1 MKNGLPEGWR
11 CGILNWMQGVGHSG
25 NAQCKM
31 HKVAAA
37 DAGAGY
43 LLHLA
48 AARRLSARL
57 SPAERDT

>member
-1 MKNGLPEGWR
+1 
-11 CGILNWMQGVGHSG
+11 
-25 NAQCKM
+25 M